1 MMAWLE
7 TRSPTL
13 MSMIPTLE
21 SRSEVLNTTIQ
32 KFACVT
38 PPVVARDINSMILSP
53 KGLSTVQ
60 SSLTS
65 SNVDPFHEAR
75 MRLSIQFPDKR
86 LLQYDCGKLQTLAK
100 LLRKLEAGG
109 HRALIFTQM
118 TKVLDILE
126 QFLNIHGHKYL
137 RLDGSTKIEQ
147 RQVLTDRFNND
158 TRILAF
164 ILSTR
169 SGGLGI
175 NLTGADTVIFY
186 DLDWNP
192 AMDKQCQDRCHRIGQ
207 TRDVHIYRLVSEH
220 TIEANILR
228 KASQKQ
234 MLDDVVIQ
242 EGDFTTDYFNKMSVR
257 DVLGEK
263 SEVLDGDAA
272 ANAAMD
278 RLLGAPGNEKDVQKV
293 LAQAEDQEDVAAAK
307 VAEREIV
314 QTDAADF
321 DENATASATPAGVGT
336 PRDGAPTPGGA
347 STPAIEEITDVDGDD
362 EINAW
367 GERVHSTDEYLLR
380 LVAAQV
386 KDTPLEL
393 PKDKNKSKRGR
404 DHRSHRAR

>member
-1 MMAWLE
+1 
-7 TRSPTL
+7 
-13 MSMIPTLE
+13 
-21 SRSEVLNTTIQ
+21 
-32 KFACVT
+32 
-38 PPVVARDINSMILSP
+38 
-53 KGLSTVQ
+53 
-60 SSLTS
+60 
-65 SNVDPFHEAR
+65 
-75 MRLSIQFPDKR
+75 
-86 LLQYDCGKLQTLAK
+86 
-100 LLRKLEAGG
+100 
-109 HRALIFTQM
+109 M

-147 RQVLTDRFNND
+147 RQILTDRFNND

-164 ILSTR
+164 ILSSR

-228 KASQKQ
+228 KANQKR

-242 EGDFTTDYFNKMSVR
+242 EGEFTTDYFNKVSVR
-257 DVLGEK
+257 NVLDE
-263 SEVLDGDAA
+263 ETALHDGDAA

-278 RLLGAPGNEKDVQKV
+278 RVLGGPDNEKDVQRV
-293 LAQAEDQEDVAAAK
+293 LAQAEDREDVVAAR

-321 DENATASATPAGVGT
+321 DENAVTASVTPALPGT
-336 PRDGAPTPGGA
+336 PLDRGPTP
-347 STPAIEEITDVDGDD
+347 TVEENPTVDDIMDID
-362 EINAW
+362 EQAELNAW
-367 GERVHSTDEYLLR
+367 GEKVQSTDVYMLKFMADQL
-380 LVAAQV
+380 
-386 KDTPLEL
+386 KDTPVEL
-393 PKDKNKSKRGR
+393 PKDKKSKKGKDHR
-404 DHRSHRAR
+404 HRSHRPR